1 MSRRIQGP
9 NVLRPLGLEV
19 YIHKYINAIVL
30 IPNTILSTILPI
42 ASPCLLR
49 FYLVIEREIEIER
62 ERERE
67 RKYVDECIIL
77 GCRES
82 VFLSQTCFYNSALS
96 YKRETKTVKCRGV
109 ISTEQNESYVIRKN
123 NIKQRTLCVYYFLI
137 KRKKPFGQPNRKI
150 YLSKF
155 KYKYNVYTRWQRY
168 ITKELRSPWVYGYL
182 YNYGKTGQSVPRC
195 IICARHVPR
204 KLWGWEALQIDLV
217 LNNTQWLPG
226 LRKLNFRKDVEFS

>member
-67 RKYVDECIIL
+67 RE
-77 GCRES
+77 E
-82 VFLSQTCFYNSALS
+82 
-96 YKRETKTVKCRGV
+96 
-109 ISTEQNESYVIRKN
+109 
-123 NIKQRTLCVYYFLI
+123 
-137 KRKKPFGQPNRKI
+137 
-150 YLSKF
+150 
-155 KYKYNVYTRWQRY
+155 
-168 ITKELRSPWVYGYL
+168 
-182 YNYGKTGQSVPRC
+182 
-195 IICARHVPR
+195 IC
-204 KLWGWEALQIDLV
+204 G
-217 LNNTQWLPG
+217 
-226 LRKLNFRKDVEFS
+226 